1 MTGEK
6 KSGYKYFR
14 GRSAPSTDR
23 GNASCDRSHSEL
35 AMIKNSTTG
44 DNKVPL
50 TLLLP
55 FPNVPIRDHLVNS
68 VREAVMKL
76 GVEVKIKIE
85 HMNQEELRSFLTM
98 EQGSWNGFI

>member
-1 MTGEK
+1 MSNGGEK

-14 GRSAPSTDR
+14 GSAPSTGR

-35 AMIKNSTTG
+35 GMIKNSTMG
-44 DNKVPL
+44 DNRGLL

-55 FPNVPIRDHLVNS
+55 FPNIPIRDHLNS

-85 HMNQEELRSFLTM
+85 QMNQEELRSFLTM
-98 EQGSWNGFI
+98 EQESWKGFI